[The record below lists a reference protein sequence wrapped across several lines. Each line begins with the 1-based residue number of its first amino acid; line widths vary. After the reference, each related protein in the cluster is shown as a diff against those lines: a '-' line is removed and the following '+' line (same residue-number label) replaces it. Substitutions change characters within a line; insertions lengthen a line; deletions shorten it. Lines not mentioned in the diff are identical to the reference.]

1 MRSAILD
8 IVMDK
13 KNLALFQFCD
23 SNFPTG
29 AFSHSFGLESYI
41 QENKVHDKETFFEWL
56 HIYLNEQLVYSDGLA
71 CRLVYEALEKSDYE
85 EIWKLDRKLI
95 VQSLPH
101 EPREGTQRIGRTML
115 NLVDI
120 LYEEVPSISLYKQR
134 INEKLSFGHPA
145 VVFTMVAYE
154 LGVDLPTTIL
164 YYLYS
169 AITSL
174 VQNGV
179 RAIPLGQTAG
189 QLIIHEFQDV
199 LADAVSIIQQLDK
212 EDFGIVSPGLEL
224 SQMKHERV
232 NIRIFMS

>member
-1 MRSAILD
+1 M
-8 IVMDK
+8 VNK
-13 KNLALFQFCD
+13 TLALFQFCD
-23 SNFPTG
+23 SNLPTG

-41 QENKVHDKETFFEWL
+41 QENKVHDKKSFFEWL
-56 HIYLNEQLVYSDGLA
+56 RIYLNEQLVYTDGLA
-71 CRLVYEALEKSDYE
+71 CRLVYEALENNDYE
-85 EIWKLDRKLI
+85 KIWKLDRMLI
-95 VQSLPH
+95 VQNLPR
-101 EPREGTQRIGRTML
+101 ESREGTQRIGRTML
-115 NLVDI
+115 NIVEN
-120 LYEEVPSISLYKQR
+120 LYQIPSISLYKQR
-134 INEKLSFGHPA
+134 INDKQSFGHPA
-145 VVFTMVAYE
+145 IVFTMLAYE
-154 LGVDLPTTIL
+154 LGVDTSTATL

-189 QLIIHEFQDV
+189 QQVIHEFQDV
-199 LADAVSIIQQLDK
+199 LASAVSAIQQLDE